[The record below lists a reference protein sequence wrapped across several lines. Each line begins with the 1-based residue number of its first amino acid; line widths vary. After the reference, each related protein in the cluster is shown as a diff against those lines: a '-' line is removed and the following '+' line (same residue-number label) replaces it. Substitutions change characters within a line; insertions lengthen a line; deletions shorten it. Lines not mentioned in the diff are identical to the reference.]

1 MQEIEAQFFQQYQHI
16 DAKNVP
22 MVFILGSPR
31 TGSTLIYQ
39 LMIDFFDVFY
49 FTNLANNHFAEHP
62 ILAIPLETSLQQPTQ
77 NRYESEYGKTK
88 GLLGASEASH
98 IFKHWFG
105 GEHPAETHSRTVLPD
120 KMSHFMAT
128 IASIYGLRNNP
139 VLVKNAW
146 NCFRIQFLAET
157 FPNAHFI
164 WIRRDIGLSALSDL
178 ESRYRQGDPS
188 TVWNSAT
195 TANYREIQ
203 QHPYWE
209 QVVEQQ
215 YEYNRVIGQDLKAY
229 AKDRFLT
236 MWYEEL
242 CEHTADTLIK
252 LSNFMGNPKLN
263 IKQQNKPIPNLTESN
278 KKSDLSD
285 DYGRIQ
291 QYIKEQST
299 RLVSYQ
305 YER

>member
-22 MVFILGSPR
+22 IVFILGSPR

-39 LMIDFFDVFY
+39 LMIDFFDFFY

-62 ILAIPLETSLQQPTQ
+62 LLAIPLENSLQQPNL

-88 GLLGASEASH
+88 GLLGASEASY
-98 IFKHWFG
+98 IFKNWFG
-105 GEHPAETHSRTVLPD
+105 GEHPTETYSRTILSE
-120 KMSHFMAT
+120 KMPHFMAT
-128 IASIYGLRNNP
+128 IASIYGLSESP
-139 VLVKNAW
+139 ILVKNAW
-146 NCFRIQFLAET
+146 HCFRIQFLAET

-195 TANYREIQ
+195 TANYLEIQ
-203 QHPYWE
+203 QRPYWE

-215 YEYNRVIGQDLKAY
+215 YEYNRIIGRDLSTY
-229 AKDRFLT
+229 AQDRFLT
-236 MWYEEL
+236 MWYEDL
-242 CEHTADTLIK
+242 CDTTANIMET
-252 LSNFMGNPKLN
+252 LSNYLANSIEKL
-263 IKQQNKPIPNLTESN
+263 IGYNKPIPDLKASH
-278 KKSDLSD
+278 KKADLSD
-285 DYGRIQ
+285 DYKRIQ
-291 QYIKEQST
+291 QYIEDQMT
-299 RLVSYQ
+299 RLASYQ